1 MSIKAHVKEAHGE
14 TPHLQ
19 AFAAKAM
26 ERHALGGGEFR
37 DKAVNNRVLDI
48 CKNGGEIGKGTG
60 AHLVNRV
67 SHGLLALPS
76 EFFHS
81 FPARDRK
88 QE

>member
-1 MSIKAHVKEAHGE
+1 MSIEPHVKKAHGE
-14 TPHLQ
+14 AAHLQ
-19 AFAAKAM
+19 AFAAKPV
-26 ERHALGGGEFR
+26 ERYALGGGEFR
-37 DKAVNNRVLDI
+37 NKAVNKRVLDI
-48 CKNGGEIGKGTG
+48 CYNGGEIGKGTG

>member
-1 MSIKAHVKEAHGE
+1 MSIETHVKKAHGE

-26 ERHALGGGEFR
+26 KRYALGGGEFR
-37 DKAVNNRVLDI
+37 NKAVNSCVLDI
-48 CKNGGEIGKGTG
+48 CKNGGEISKGTG

-81 FPARDRK
+81 FPARGRK

>member
-1 MSIKAHVKEAHGE
+1 MGIKAHVKKAHGE
-14 TPHLQ
+14 APHLQ

-26 ERHALGGGEFR
+26 ERYALSGGEFR
-37 DKAVNNRVLDI
+37 DKAVNDCVFHI